1 MKLDVI
7 VPCFNEEGN
16 LLLFNET
23 LKKELVNVDYQVIYV
38 NDGSTDN
45 TYNVLKDIYN
55 ENKNNT
61 KVINFSRNFGK
72 DAAIYAG
79 MVQSKGKYAA
89 VIDADMQQHP
99 KYLIQ
104 MLDFLE
110 NNPDYDQVAMVN
122 KERNNDNGLTKVLKR
137 LFYKFINLISDTTFK
152 EDASDFR
159 MFTNVAVKA
168 IINLGEINRFSKGI
182 FSWIG
187 FKTKYMEY
195 KVEKRHSGKSNFNLI
210 KSFKYA
216 FNGIINFSIKP
227 LRLATITG
235 FLTSSIAFIY
245 FIIMII
251 ETLIKGNDVP
261 GYPSI
266 ICLILILGGINLMA
280 IGIVGEYIG
289 KIYLEIKKRP
299 IYITKDTLGFDDD
312 IL

>member
-23 LKKELVNVDYQVIYV
+23 LKKELVNIDYQVIYV

-55 ENKNNT
+55 ENKSNT

-79 MVQSKGKYAA
+79 MVHSKGKYAA

-99 KYLIQ
+99 KYLIK

-110 NNPDYDQVAMVN
+110 NNPDYDQVAMIN

-245 FIIMII
+245 FMIMLI